1 MEVGPV
7 WKLILLDLDGTL
19 LRSDKTISPRTLAVL
34 ARCRE
39 KGCAIAVCTARG
51 ASNAAQYVARVQPDF
66 VVSSGGAFVQAGGE
80 TLYCSAFSAEET
92 ARLVQE
98 GLRLTGGAEITVDTM
113 THHYWNYRQDPRRI
127 APDWNDVVYTDYRGF
142 CEPALKISVQTESE
156 TVARQIAACVADCDW
171 APFSDAPLYKFT
183 KASATKERA
192 IEAIAAAT
200 GIAPAQMIAF
210 GDDYVDLGMLRM
222 CGCGVAMGNA
232 IAAVRQAADDVT
244 GTNDADGVAEYL
256 EKRLL

>member
-1 MEVGPV
+1 M
-7 WKLILLDLDGTL
+7 
-19 LRSDKTISPRTLAVL
+19 
-34 ARCRE
+34 
-39 KGCAIAVCTARG
+39 
-51 ASNAAQYVARVQPDF
+51 
-66 VVSSGGAFVQAGGE
+66 
-80 TLYCSAFSAEET
+80 
-92 ARLVQE
+92 
-98 GLRLTGGAEITVDTM
+98 DTM

-156 TVARQIAACVADCDW
+156 AVARQIAACVADCDW

>member
-1 MEVGPV
+1 M
-7 WKLILLDLDGTL
+7 
-19 LRSDKTISPRTLAVL
+19 
-34 ARCRE
+34 
-39 KGCAIAVCTARG
+39 
-51 ASNAAQYVARVQPDF
+51 QPDF
-66 VVSSGGAFVQAGGE
+66 VVSSGGALVQAGGE

-232 IAAVRQAADDVT
+232 IAAVRQAADDVA

>member
-1 MEVGPV
+1 MREA
-7 WKLILLDLDGTL
+7 IDLDGTL
-19 LRSDKTISPRTLAVL
+19 LRSDKTISPRTPAVL

-51 ASNAAQYVARVQPDF
+51 ASNAVQYVARVQPDF
-66 VVSSGGAFVQAGGE
+66 VVSSGGALVQAGGE

-113 THHYWNYRQDPRRI
+113 THHYWNYRYNLRCI

-156 TVARQIAACVADCDW
+156 RSRGRS
-171 APFSDAPLYKFT
+171 P
-183 KASATKERA
+183 RA
-192 IEAIAAAT
+192 WRTAT
-200 GIAPAQMIAF
+200 GRSF
-210 GDDYVDLGMLRM
+210 S
-222 CGCGVAMGNA
+222 
-232 IAAVRQAADDVT
+232 
-244 GTNDADGVAEYL
+244 
-256 EKRLL
+256 

>member
-66 VVSSGGAFVQAGGE
+66 VVSSGGA
-80 TLYCSAFSAEET
+80 
-92 ARLVQE
+92 LVQE

-192 IEAIAAAT
+192 IEAISAAT

>member
-1 MEVGPV
+1 M

-51 ASNAAQYVARVQPDF
+51 ASNAAQYVVRVQ
-66 VVSSGGAFVQAGGE
+66 
-80 TLYCSAFSAEET
+80 
-92 ARLVQE
+92 
-98 GLRLTGGAEITVDTM
+98 
-113 THHYWNYRQDPRRI
+113 
-127 APDWNDVVYTDYRGF
+127 PDWNDVVYTDYRGF

-156 TVARQIAACVADCDW
+156 MVARQIAACVADCDW